1 MNSYLCTP
9 MNKKKKIAFYTLGC
23 KLNYSETSQIS
34 RQFPEEKYSVVDF
47 TDVADIYVINTCAVT
62 EKSEKKSRAIIRQA
76 KKRNP
81 NAVIAAVGCYS
92 ELKPDAIKAMNGTDM
107 ILGTSEKFKIQEYLD
122 NKVDQISIKPSAED
136 LVFNP
141 SYSTGDRTRS
151 FFKIQDGCDYFCSY
165 CTVPLARGRSRS
177 DSIENTLKIAREI
190 ASTDIKEMILTGV
203 NVGDY
208 GRKNNE
214 QFLDL
219 LQELD
224 KIEGIERIRISS
236 IEPDLL
242 KDEIIEFV
250 AQSKKFLPHF
260 HIPLQSASDRV
271 LKEMKRRYNTN
282 LFSNRLKK
290 IKELMPDCCIAIDL
304 IVGFPGETEKDII
317 ESLDF
322 IESSSI
328 SYMHVFTYSERENT
342 KAVLLG
348 NKIQNGERTL
358 RSKKMLQ
365 LSEKLKAKF
374 YNENLGKEKFVL
386 FESDNV
392 NGMMHGFTENYIKVK
407 VPFTESL
414 INQIR
419 KVRLERIEKDGIFA
433 VEIVDKS

>member
-1 MNSYLCTP
+1 